1 MLTIL
6 VAQLY
11 QWIVLEVTWAQ
22 YERDS
27 KKFIKKHREIQRNS
41 EDLENVVEG
50 GMMTI
55 MTGREAEPKKNFGDK
70 VFDVGIRLVNWVQA
84 FVKDNPSGQLVVV
97 LVPFSIMISIG
108 AAVVGGI
115 EGWNFSESIYFG
127 VVSMTTV
134 G

>member
-11 QWIVLEVTWAQ
+11 QWLVLEITWAQ

-27 KKFIKKHREIQRNS
+27 KKFIKKHKQTVKNA
-41 EDLENVVEG
+41 EDLEATMVGEMPRSVESEEE
-50 GMMTI
+50 MKI
-55 MTGREAEPKKNFGDK
+55 SAGDK
-70 VFDVGIRLVNWVQA
+70 VFDVGLKFLNWVQSYI
-84 FVKDNPSGQLVVV
+84 KNNPAGQLIVV
-97 LVPFSIMISIG
+97 LVPFSILIALG
-108 AAVVGGI
+108 AIVVGSI
-115 EGWNFSESIYFG
+115 QGWDVHESIYFA

>member
-1 MLTIL
+1 LTIL

-27 KKFIKKHREIQRNS
+27 KTFIKKHKQTVKNAQDLEATMTGDIPISMPEEEIQMRM
-41 EDLENVVEG
+41 
-50 GMMTI
+50 GM
-55 MTGREAEPKKNFGDK
+55 GDK
-70 VFDVGIRLVNWVQA
+70 IFDAGLKFLNWVQSFIKSNSA
-84 FVKDNPSGQLVVV
+84 GQLIVV
-97 LVPFSIMISIG
+97 LVPFSMLIALG
-108 AAVVGGI
+108 AIVVGSVQ
-115 EGWNFSESIYFG
+115 GWDVHESIYFA